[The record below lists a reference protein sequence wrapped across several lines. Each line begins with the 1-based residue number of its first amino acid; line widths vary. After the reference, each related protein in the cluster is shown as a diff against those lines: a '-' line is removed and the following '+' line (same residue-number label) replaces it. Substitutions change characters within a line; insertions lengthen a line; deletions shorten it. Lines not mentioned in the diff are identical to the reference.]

1 LSQNYFNIERCLF
14 RFVSFHTC
22 FSSRHYS
29 NEWWKSK
36 ANHHT
41 ICISFIFNWISWMQ
55 WIQFEVHA
63 MSFNIFNQ
71 IEFSFHKMNSFS
83 HHFII
88 NGNAKQCKAQV
99 ELCNVQMFYE
109 YVVFWYHF
117 RKNMFIILCAWKI
130 LNIIY
135 YWWWLCVHVIHMW
148 THLCKLCQNIVIK
161 CFCLL
166 GHFYKIYIMFILG
179 RN

>member
-14 RFVSFHTC
+14 ILVFLLDTIVMNDESPKQIITPFAFHL
-22 FSSRHYS
+22 SS
-29 NEWWKSK
+29 
-36 ANHHT
+36 
-41 ICISFIFNWISWMQ
+41 
-55 WIQFEVHA
+55 
-63 MSFNIFNQ
+63 
-71 IEFSFHKMNSFS
+71 IEFHECNEFEFNLSCMQCHSIFSIKLNLDFTKINSFS

-88 NGNAKQCKAQV
+88 NGNAKQCRAQV

-135 YWWWLCVHVIHMW
+135 YLWQLCVHVIHTW
-148 THLCKLCQNIVIK
+148 THLCKLCQNFVIK
-161 CFCLL
+161 FFCVL
-166 GHFYKIYIMFILG
+166 GHGDKISIMCILG